1 MTKTIRSERKINTP
15 RSTDFIVFFYMKNFG
30 QLIELNV
37 KCYFLAFL
45 LTHSFSVF
53 LNFYPVPSSLWSE
66 ICFYFSVLTRIK
78 QLDSS
83 SSNESLEQKTGT
95 RWKSFRKMLF
105 LVKRVTRPDSVLD
118 RRRALIDRRSGRTIF
133 SGRFSANR
141 LDVPSPCLRV
151 RSFALS
157 PLLLIHTSSFVGFV
171 SHDNAGR
178 VSLLFLSFSRA

>member
-1 MTKTIRSERKINTP
+1 MWNAI
-15 RSTDFIVFFYMKNFG
+15 
-30 QLIELNV
+30 
-37 KCYFLAFL
+37 FLRFFL
-45 LTHSFSVF
+45 LV
-53 LNFYPVPSSLWSE
+53 LLLYSLIFILYSPH
-66 ICFYFSVLTRIK
+66 FHLKSASTFSVLTRIK

-83 SSNESLEQKTGT
+83 FSNESLEQETGT

-105 LVKRVTRPDSVLD
+105 LVKRVTRSDSVLD

-178 VSLLFLSFSRA
+178 GSLLFLSFSRA

>member
-45 LTHSFSVF
+45 LTHSSSVF

-66 ICFYFSVLTRIK
+66 ICFYFSVLTR
-78 QLDSS
+78 
-83 SSNESLEQKTGT
+83 KTGT

-118 RRRALIDRRSGRTIF
+118 RRWALIDRRSGRTIF

-178 VSLLFLSFSRA
+178 GSLLFLSFSRA